1 MGLERTITFIVILLS
16 LVMLFF
22 IMPNQIETVDYGR
35 VIPSTVPTLVLWII
49 IGAGVVQLF
58 QSREVIKF
66 EAVILIRVVGFVG
79 LLLAAVFA
87 MERFGFEYTAPVL
100 ALLIMLAIGERRWHW
115 LLLGGVVIP
124 IGVWLIVEQLLDRPL
139 A

>member
-1 MGLERTITFIVILLS
+1 MGLERSITFILIVLS
-16 LVMLFF
+16 LAVLFF
-22 IMPNQIETVDYGR
+22 VMPNQIEAVDYGR
-35 VIPSTVPTLVLWII
+35 VIPSTVPTLVLWVI
-49 IGAGVVQLF
+49 IGAAVIQLF
-58 QSREVIKF
+58 QSREIIKL
-66 EAVILIRVVGFVG
+66 EAVIVARVIGFIL

-100 ALLIMLAIGERRWHW
+100 ALLIMLAIGERRWPW